1 MKKMYSDIK
10 AFLELHI
17 EQGQRLENSEISMA
31 IINRVVGT
39 YRSKVKIIGEA
50 NHSGTTMME
59 NRKDALAAAAEMIL
73 EVEMYCKT
81 EGDVVGTV
89 GTINISPNAANIIP
103 GQVDFIL
110 EIRAETEAAIQKAV
124 AKIRFSW
131 DQIVGRRKVKMIQ
144 EVFLDQKPVALDQ
157 GLVTLIENTAK
168 DLNEPCLILPSMA
181 VHDAAHMA
189 SITKSVMV
197 FVKSIG
203 GKSHCPEEFS
213 KSEDI
218 EKAGNL
224 LLNSIVR
231 LDQMLSE
238 EFQEEKRMY

>member
-1 MKKMYSDIK
+1 
-10 AFLELHI
+10 
-17 EQGQRLENSEISMA
+17 
-31 IINRVVGT
+31 
-39 YRSKVKIIGEA
+39 
-50 NHSGTTMME
+50 
-59 NRKDALAAAAEMIL
+59 
-73 EVEMYCKT
+73 
-81 EGDVVGTV
+81 
-89 GTINISPNAANIIP
+89 
-103 GQVDFIL
+103 VDFIL

-124 AKIRFSW
+124 AKIRCSW